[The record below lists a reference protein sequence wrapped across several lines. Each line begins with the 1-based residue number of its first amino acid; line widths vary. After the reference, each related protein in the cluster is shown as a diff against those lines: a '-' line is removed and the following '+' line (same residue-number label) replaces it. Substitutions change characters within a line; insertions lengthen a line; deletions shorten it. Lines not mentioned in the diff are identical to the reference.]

1 MCLGQEY
8 YQNDDVSFSVY
19 GIRRALMSIC
29 LITGDISLD
38 DLGKVVSAR
47 CLPCKVTIL
56 LTL

>member
-1 MCLGQEY
+1 
-8 YQNDDVSFSVY
+8 
-19 GIRRALMSIC
+19 MSIC